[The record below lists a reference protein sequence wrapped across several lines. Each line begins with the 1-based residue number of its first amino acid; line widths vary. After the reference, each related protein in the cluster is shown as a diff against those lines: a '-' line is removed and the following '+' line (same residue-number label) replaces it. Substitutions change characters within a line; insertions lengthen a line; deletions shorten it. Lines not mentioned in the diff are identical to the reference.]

1 MADGVGIV
9 LRELE
14 GTGRQVFLEDSA
26 LPEQLQSATEL
37 RSKVTHYPGNSAS
50 STQIMGTKDDDIT
63 LEGQF
68 RDVWIGF
75 DGGALSRMQALRAL
89 LLGQRFL
96 ELSWGSTFV
105 RRGYLKRVEQTFKRA
120 GDIGY
125 RLTFQVDEADEAQVI
140 TPVAFPQPTEADLA
154 EYLKR
159 LDLRVN
165 GLDYA
170 IQALNVIQG
179 VF

>member
-26 LPEQLQSATEL
+26 LPEQLQVAVEV
-37 RSKVTHYPGNSAS
+37 RSKVTHYPGNNEA
-50 STQIMGTKDDDIT
+50 STQMMGTKHDDIV

-75 DGGALSRMQALRAL
+75 DGGALSRMQSLRAL
-89 LLGQRFL
+89 AIGQRFV

-105 RRGYLKRVEQTFKRA
+105 CRGFVKRVEQTFKRA

-125 RLTFQVDEADEAQVI
+125 RLTFQVDEADEARV